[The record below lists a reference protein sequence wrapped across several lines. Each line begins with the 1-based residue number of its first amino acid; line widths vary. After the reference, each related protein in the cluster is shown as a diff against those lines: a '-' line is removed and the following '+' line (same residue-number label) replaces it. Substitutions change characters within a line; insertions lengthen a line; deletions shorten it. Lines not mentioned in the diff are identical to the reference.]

1 MAALAFLNWPGYTDV
16 ERELDSVCRARPL
29 SVLCQYQQ
37 AATKDAR
44 LREITGIHLGGIRQR
59 LLVAGPAPHGGL
71 ALAGGVD
78 MSNGSVLASALQ
90 AAVAQAGNSFHLE
103 LAGCGSSVRL
113 AAGCW
118 ASEPGGSAMAVA
130 GSC

>member
-1 MAALAFLNWPGYTDV
+1 VHVVERALAEGYRAARVTCEAMAALAFLNWPGYTDV

-59 LLVAGPAPHGGL
+59 LLVTGPAP
-71 ALAGGVD
+71 
-78 MSNGSVLASALQ
+78 
-90 AAVAQAGNSFHLE
+90 AAAWPWPARSI
-103 LAGCGSSVRL
+103 
-113 AAGCW
+113 
-118 ASEPGGSAMAVA
+118 
-130 GSC
+130 